1 MKKLILL
8 VFLLSACSGINV
20 TAKNDT
26 TLCPA
31 PKKPKYQQLDNA
43 THIGG
48 DKNIIFLMND
58 LNMMK
63 LYMEQMNAT
72 IWCYE
77 QQVPKKEEKK

>member
-1 MKKLILL
+1 MKKLLL
-8 VFLLSACSGINV
+8 IMLLGLQGCVGIN
-20 TAKNDT
+20 TTTNT